1 MASDCSVIERLVQQF
16 CGCLYG
22 DVRLEPRDR
31 PQQDSHRDVQAAA
44 PWFAVR
50 LAADEP
56 SCDGQPPSSAPLRA
70 KLEAICVLSV
80 VACCRGFT
88 WDQNPAFWHQFLT
101 PREEM
106 GPPPLRTMSKR
117 ARAQRKAASECDP
130 ARATAAG
137 RLCEY
142 ERGRVPSFMLDLSFM
157 EITADVL
164 SLCRHFLLAQR
175 KPKHFGMRKSFTRA
189 MDTLHAMVPIGFRRR
204 PQRIPLGL
212 RFGRC
217 FLKSNESTTMEIR
230 LLVEAVAARA
240 DQFIRSS
247 RLDRDYLLFSCVY
260 FDACH
265 LDFSRAMLSKQGF
278 AHVANLLASPVNR
291 VRELSMGKVFNDR
304 GNGFMGSFGLLMT
317 ECFAT
322 NNGYSE
328 SLLEPSSQAASGN
341 DGVAAAKVQ
350 HLVFDWNV
358 LNNFYLSALF
368 SAIHCSTAGSVT
380 AQQLSLQGAFRRF
393 EGSNPSMPWM
403 WLAFAMLQSDS
414 TSAVQQLDLSRNP
427 LREEDVEA
435 MQRIIRADQ
444 AGELLLGGSFIPASS
459 ISAEQS
465 AKRAKHLVCVAKH
478 TQMWP
483 FPNTKAPVVLQLKQQ
498 TRCQALSKGRKWTC
512 VLVPGYGDLW
522 VLTKQLITAGEITV
536 PASHPCK
543 ESKRA
548 LRSLVMDAIVTAE
561 PVHRVLA
568 AFMPVV
574 GASLQ
579 SLQLRENSLT
589 NQTLATIIQSCP
601 NLTHLDIAE
610 CELNTIAA
618 LLDAYERN
626 SCRIAVL
633 NVADNQIGSQDVRRL
648 CWLLQDR
655 HCVAVHALRSL
666 TLEQNPIGRPG
677 LQAIF
682 GMLGCN
688 RTLEHLVLDQSE
700 DPIGYFRSRFHAFD
714 NELLTIEPWPVE
726 RRLALLSVAQA
737 FPQVAAIDA
746 AVMTMLFELLRVRV
760 QRQIVWT

>member
-1 MASDCSVIERLVQQF
+1 MIERLVHQF
-16 CGCLYG
+16 CGSLYG
-22 DVRLEPRDR
+22 NVRLEPRDR
-31 PQQDSHRDVQAAA
+31 PQQEDHRDVQAAA

-56 SCDGQPPSSAPLRA
+56 SCDGQPPSLVPLRS

-101 PREEM
+101 PRDEM
-106 GPPPLRTMSKR
+106 GPPPRPMSKR
-117 ARAQRKAASECDP
+117 ARAQGKASEYVP
-130 ARATAAG
+130 ARAMAAG
-137 RLCEY
+137 RFCEH

-164 SLCRHFLLAQR
+164 SLCRHFLLAHR
-175 KPKHFGMRKSFTRA
+175 KPKHLGMRKSYTKA
-189 MDTLHAMVPIGFRRR
+189 MDTLRGVVPLGFRRR

-217 FLKSNESTTMEIR
+217 FLQSNESTTMEIR
-230 LLVEAVAARA
+230 LLVEAIAARA
-240 DQFIRSS
+240 DKCIRTPKDA
-247 RLDRDYLLFSCVY
+247 RLDRDRMLFSCVY

-265 LDFSRAMLSKQGF
+265 LDFSRAMLSKQSF

-291 VRELSMGKVFNDR
+291 VRELLMGKIFDER

-317 ECFAT
+317 ECFAVS
-322 NNGYSE
+322 NGYSE
-328 SLLEPSSQAASGN
+328 SFLAVHPQTANGN
-341 DGVAAAKVQ
+341 DAVKVQ

-368 SAIHCSTAGSVT
+368 SSIHSSTAGSVT

-393 EGSNPSMPWM
+393 EGSDPSMPWM
-403 WLAFAMLQSDS
+403 WLAFAMLQRDS

-444 AGELLLGGSFIPASS
+444 AGELLLGGSSIPGSS
-459 ISAEQS
+459 ISS

-478 TQMWP
+478 AQLWP
-483 FPNTKAPVVLQLKQQ
+483 FPNTKAPVVLQLKEQ

-522 VLTKQLITAGEITV
+522 VLTKHLIAAGEITLS
-536 PASHPCK
+536 ALQPCK
-543 ESKRA
+543 EFKRA
-548 LRSLVMDAIVTAE
+548 LRSLIMDGIVTAQ

-568 AFMPVV
+568 AFVPVV

-589 NQTLATIIQSCP
+589 NQTLATIVQSCP

-618 LLDAYERN
+618 LLDAYEWD

-648 CWLLQDR
+648 CCLLQGR
-655 HCVAVHALRSL
+655 HCVAVRSLRSL
-666 TLEQNPIGRPG
+666 TLEQNPIGRSG

-682 GMLGCN
+682 GMLGRN

-714 NELLTIEPWPVE
+714 NELLAIEPWPVE
-726 RRLALLSVAQA
+726 RRLALLSVARE

-746 AVMTMLFELLRVRV
+746 AAMAMIFELLRVRV
-760 QRQIVWT
+760 QRQVVWT